1 MRNDLAGID
10 SSQSAFGPDNGEQT
24 IILHNIKPIRPRD
37 LHHRST
43 NNRQYPSYFRGRL
56 RRDIAKHLVMVPRNH
71 ERMTFRQRKSVEEG
85 NCLGRRRNDKGGIVL
100 ISPLIFRKWM
110 RPVPGDRAE
119 GTLVVVSGHVASPD
133 VTCPWWSNGPKIEDG
148 SPRGTSPIPQTK
160 PYLCTVDVHA
170 PLAANRSY
178 FWFLTGP
185 HSWNKL
191 FLEPRPKSAGNCQG
205 VKSRENNVKGSL
217 GKGSVRAY
225 AAVRHPLGS
234 TQWTQAA

>member
-1 MRNDLAGID
+1 M
-10 SSQSAFGPDNGEQT
+10 
-24 IILHNIKPIRPRD
+24 PRA
-37 LHHRST
+37 ST
-43 NNRQYPSYFRGRL
+43 QRQRWDCPHFPSYFPKMDEASPGRLCRRDTRRCQRPCGKPRCHLPFVVERSENRGR
-56 RRDIAKHLVMVPRNH
+56 
-71 ERMTFRQRKSVEEG
+71 
-85 NCLGRRRNDKGGIVL
+85 
-100 ISPLIFRKWM
+100 
-110 RPVPGDRAE
+110 
-119 GTLVVVSGHVASPD
+119 VATRD
-133 VTCPWWSNGPKIEDG
+133 VTNPPLT
-148 SPRGTSPIPQTK
+148 RHTK

-191 FLEPRPKSAGNCQG
+191 FLEPWPKSAGNCQG

-217 GKGSVRAY
+217 EKGSVRAY